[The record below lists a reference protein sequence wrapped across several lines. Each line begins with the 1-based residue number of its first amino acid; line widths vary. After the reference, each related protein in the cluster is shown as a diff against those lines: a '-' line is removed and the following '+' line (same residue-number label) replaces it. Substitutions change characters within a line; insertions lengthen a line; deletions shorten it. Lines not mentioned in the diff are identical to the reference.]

1 MYLGRK
7 CHDVWGG
14 TCFSQ
19 KKKGIHE
26 ESIKLLVTVEFGRWI
41 DGGSLLKSLLF
52 LMFEHLF

>member
-26 ESIKLLVTVEFGRWI
+26 ESIKLLVTVECG
-41 DGGSLLKSLLF
+41 
-52 LMFEHLF
+52 